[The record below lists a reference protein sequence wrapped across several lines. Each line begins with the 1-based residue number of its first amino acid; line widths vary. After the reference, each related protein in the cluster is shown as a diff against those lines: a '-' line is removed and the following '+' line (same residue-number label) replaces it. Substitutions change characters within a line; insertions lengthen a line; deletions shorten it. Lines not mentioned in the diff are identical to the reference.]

1 VATESVDLKVTLDVR
16 QAQQALDQVRN
27 SAKQLGGEKE
37 SLNKQLLNMKERLE
51 KGAGAFA
58 ALSLAM
64 GNTNDT
70 AGKVL
75 SSVGQLAAAYGAGGP
90 LALGL
95 AAGASAVS
103 ALTKH
108 WDDLIKKQDE
118 AIAKQYAASDA
129 ILARSQS
136 ITNELRRLTGADQ
149 VDRATAIRSDIST
162 AEAQRQAAAM
172 RMAQLTGPARD
183 AEYQE
188 IDRLNKLISAMQ
200 NDLRK
205 LEQIQKINK
214 PKPAGKT
221 DGPKLKYGGYD
232 SAGMEAAYSGDTMSA
247 ERRQELD
254 KMEEEGLRGVLQVKY
269 QQRLDAAKEHHA
281 KLMDEAKQAAEME
294 KQLVADVAD
303 MKKRYDQEEQQRAK
317 MLMAERVAQANQ
329 IGGLASQL
337 AAASAQ
343 AAVAGIAGQEKAFEA
358 FVASASAAI
367 GGFITLKG
375 GELLAVGI
383 TSTLA
388 GNVPMGA
395 AQIAG
400 GIGLVAAGA
409 AVQAGGPAAVER
421 LMGQAGGSAASGEA
435 ARTRGTGGGSRASSG
450 GGSGGTVINISYN
463 GISGP
468 SADDGA
474 RALTRATR
482 RAHNRGML
490 RRDSV
495 MP

>member
-1 VATESVDLKVTLDVR
+1 MATESVDLKVTLDVR
-16 QAQQALDQVRN
+16 QAQQALDQVRT

-149 VDRATAIRSDIST
+149 GDRATAIRSDIST
-162 AEAQRQAAAM
+162 AEAQRQVAAM

-214 PKPAGKT
+214 PKAP
-221 DGPKLKYGGYD
+221 
-232 SAGMEAAYSGDTMSA
+232 SAGGGSSATGSVSFRLGYADYTSTQDMEAAYTDDVSTQ
-247 ERRQELD
+247 ERLSE
-254 KMEEEGLRGVLQVKY
+254 
-269 QQRLDAAKEHHA
+269 QRLDLYRLELAERKDMRERDHKAA
-281 KLMDEAKQAAEME
+281 MDLA
-294 KQLVADVAD
+294 
-303 MKKRYDQEEQQRAK
+303 DQEALRRQQMFEMQRENA
-317 MLMAERVAQANQ
+317 MQL
-329 IGGLASQL
+329 GGLASQL
-337 AAASAQ
+337 AAVSAQ
-343 AAVAGIAGQEKAFEA
+343 AAVAGVAGQEKAFEA

-435 ARTRGTGGGSRASSG
+435 ARTRGAGGGSRASSG
-450 GGSGGTVINISYN
+450 ASGGGTVINISYN

-482 RAHNRGML
+482 RAQNRGML